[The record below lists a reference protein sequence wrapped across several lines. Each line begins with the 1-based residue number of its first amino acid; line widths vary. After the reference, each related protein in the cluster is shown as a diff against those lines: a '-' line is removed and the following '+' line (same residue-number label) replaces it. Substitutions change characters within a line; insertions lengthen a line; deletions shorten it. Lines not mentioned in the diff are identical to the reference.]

1 MLPSNAEEFHPFFL
15 IAVRHWPGIH
25 YIGDIDMAKG
35 LLGAVGDPEY
45 QARVTIP
52 QCLLHH
58 WQMWWNSFELIFLRF
73 LRTWCKIIPFANCIL
88 SLHKVYHFQSLPYQK
103 WCCSVVS
110 CRRTGTRWVH
120 PRMEGSMT
128 KQSLEIVNRSSYDR
142 WVL

>member
-58 WQMWWNSFELIFLRF
+58 
-73 LRTWCKIIPFANCIL
+73 
-88 SLHKVYHFQSLPYQK
+88 
-103 WCCSVVS
+103 
-110 CRRTGTRWVH
+110 
-120 PRMEGSMT
+120 
-128 KQSLEIVNRSSYDR
+128 
-142 WVL
+142 